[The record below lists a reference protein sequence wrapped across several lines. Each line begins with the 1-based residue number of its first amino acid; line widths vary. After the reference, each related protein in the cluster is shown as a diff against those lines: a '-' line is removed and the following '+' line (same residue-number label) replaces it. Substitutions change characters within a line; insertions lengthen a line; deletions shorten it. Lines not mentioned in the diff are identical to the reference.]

1 MACTGNN
8 CKSSCNN
15 KTTAGDH
22 AEKIMS
28 AKDIA
33 GTIDNLIFV
42 LQKISDYSL
51 LSKLGLDVT
60 AMQNAV
66 ESVRKLIIENEYLR
80 RMLPTTPTPT
90 VTSEAN
96 GVTLSFGPENQYK
109 LLLPITQ
116 PSARLLLAKQ
126 FRDLAKELEQPVS
139 TPNPA
144 QTLFS
149 FLETKPA

>member
-15 KTTAGDH
+15 KTTAADRV
-22 AEKIMS
+22 EKIMS

-90 VTSEAN
+90 VTKEAN
-96 GVTLSFGPENQYK
+96 EVVFAFGPENQYR
-109 LLLPITQ
+109 LTLSIAQ
-116 PSARLLLAKQ
+116 PHDRLLLAKQ
-126 FRDLAKELEQPVS
+126 FRDLAQELDRPVP
-139 TPNPA
+139 TRNPA

-149 FLETKPA
+149 FLEPKAP